1 MAHLFISL
9 KARAVKTRISA
20 LRWIMALHVKIPEEL
35 AAHGSLLVDALLQT
49 LKDKED
55 RVLLLGLEALSE
67 ISSCSQESAPSPRR
81 QEQVETIYLR
91 FISGLVTLLKANQ
104 ALSGDRGNFTVQQ
117 LASLIPPY
125 RLYLQLARAVA
136 EEESVVLARG
146 VIRKLNWILLTA
158 PELKGLREDLRCVAR
173 RDNAAPS
180 SIHSLCV
187 YIDIDIDIYIRGWVT
202 FIWEGPTHSHPFP
215 LESVA
220 SHRCQTLP
228 LPMNADVRNCT
239 ALTSPHSHS

>member
-158 PELKGLREDLRCVAR
+158 PELKGLREDLRCVSR
-173 RDNAAPS
+173 RDNAVPS
-180 SIHSLCV
+180 SIHSLSV
-187 YIDIDIDIYIRGWVT
+187 YIYIYI
-202 FIWEGPTHSHPFP
+202 
-215 LESVA
+215 
-220 SHRCQTLP
+220 
-228 LPMNADVRNCT
+228 
-239 ALTSPHSHS
+239 